1 MSDADGGDAL
11 LASEHAEP
19 GVSADAALDALA
31 DEATMVVAVRSDG
44 KAAIRRGLPAGID
57 TAGLSAPVLAGTAVA
72 IVLDMGADTEAIA
85 LFGRFQDPR
94 AALVGTED
102 PAAVL
107 GALGFGQ
114 WRVRH
119 RFCSRCGAPLE
130 PRADGRVLRC
140 TAEGSEQFPRLE
152 PAVIMRVVDVDDRIL
167 LGRQP
172 MWPPGRFSV
181 LAGFVDPGESLEAAV
196 VREIM
201 EEVGVPVR
209 DVAYHSS
216 QPWPFPASLM
226 LGFTATATSTDLVLE
241 DEIAEALW
249 FSREELAEA
258 MDRGQAFVPPDVSI
272 AHHLLVDWLGA
283 DVPLATW
290 YDQR

>member
-1 MSDADGGDAL
+1 MSGTDGGDAL

-19 GVSADAALDALA
+19 GASAAAALDALA
-31 DEATMVVAVRSDG
+31 DEATMVVAVRTDG
-44 KAAIRRGLPAGID
+44 KAAIRRGLPEGVD
-57 TAGLSAPVLAGTAVA
+57 PSTLTAPVLAGRAVA
-72 IVLDMGADTEAIA
+72 IVLDIATDTEAIA

-94 AALVGTED
+94 AALVSVED
-102 PAAVL
+102 PSVVL

-119 RFCSRCGAPLE
+119 RFCSRCGGTLE

-140 TAEGSEQFPRLE
+140 TAEDTEQFPRLE
-152 PAVIMRVVDVDDRIL
+152 PAVIMRVVDADDRIL

-172 MWPPGRFSV
+172 MWPPGRYSV

-196 VREIM
+196 AREIM
-201 EEVGVPVR
+201 EEVGVPVT
-209 DVAYHSS
+209 DIAYHSS

-226 LGFTATATSTDLVLE
+226 LGFTATATSTELVLE
-241 DEIAEALW
+241 DEIAEAHW
-249 FSREELAEA
+249 FSREALVTA
-258 MDRGQAFVPPDVSI
+258 MEEGRAFVPPDVSI
-272 AHHLLVDWLGA
+272 AHHLLVDWLSA